1 TFRKGKFPKL
11 WQIERS
17 IVLAE
22 YGGLKIVDSDMIT
35 IVIELLDAMNKL
47 ALFLRKRHDHKT
59 LYDGDM
65 NNVLGFFVLGGHT
78 YLRLAM
84 RFSTKVLMVLIVCS
98 IVGTVT
104 SLSQNSPFGY
114 H

>member
-59 LYDGDM
+59 
-65 NNVLGFFVLGGHT
+65 VWVISCIT
-78 YLRLAM
+78 SLRLHNWYQSLVALDLGYY
-84 RFSTKVLMVLIVCS
+84 KVL
-98 IVGTVT
+98 VT
-104 SLSQNSPFGY
+104 SLDEKKERRLY
-114 H
+114 